1 MGGACL
7 SSGVRRI
14 IKAVEPTKADGFFV
28 RKLIHPRESFP
39 NAECRIDSPCQSR
52 CMSPHSRVLEIAD
65 DLTKVVFRQ
74 DSFFDLCNLMFVHLS
89 LLIAILRPSK
99 AHENSIP

>member
-1 MGGACL
+1 
-7 SSGVRRI
+7 
-14 IKAVEPTKADGFFV
+14 
-28 RKLIHPRESFP
+28 
-39 NAECRIDSPCQSR
+39 
-52 CMSPHSRVLEIAD
+52 VLEIAD

-89 LLIAILRPSK
+89 LLIAILRPKK